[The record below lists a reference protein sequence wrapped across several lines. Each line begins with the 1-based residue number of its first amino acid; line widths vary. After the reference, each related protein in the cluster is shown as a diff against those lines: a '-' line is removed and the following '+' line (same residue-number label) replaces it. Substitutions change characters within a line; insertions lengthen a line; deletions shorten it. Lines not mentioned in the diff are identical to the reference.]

1 MHCPRCEVEVLD
13 EKTRDGVTIDTCP
26 SCRGVWL
33 DRGELERLIA
43 RALPARE
50 ERDDEPKRG
59 AFARRG
65 RDERDEPE
73 GRRDRRDDRRRDDD
87 DDDDDDGPRGGGFFA
102 TLRNIFD

>member
-13 EKTRDGVTIDTCP
+13 ERSRDGVTIDTCP

-50 ERDDEPKRG
+50 ERDDEPRRG
-59 AFARRG
+59 GFARRDA
-65 RDERDEPE
+65 RDDSD
-73 GRRDRRDDRRRDDD
+73 GRRDRREERRRD

>member
-1 MHCPRCEVEVLD
+1 MHCPRCEVEVL
-13 EKTRDGVTIDTCP
+13 EERTRDGVTIDSCP

-50 ERDDEPKRG
+50 ERDEEP
-59 AFARRG
+59 ARASGRLDRG
-65 RDERDEPE
+65 RDEPLP
-73 GRRDRRDDRRRDDD
+73 RDRRDERRRDDD
-87 DDDDDDGPRGGGFFA
+87 DDDDDGPRRGGFFS